1 MRFRLR
7 RGDFEVELEGEFEY
21 VREQFEVL
29 QGNLRPTTQ
38 TSGPVQN
45 LAPTDIPAEMKDS
58 VTGVVEYTT
67 EGKPH
72 LIVPVDNLSAKEAI
86 SIVMYSIHPKP
97 LGGGDLSSLLS
108 SSWKATNESDM
119 SLTGNDDSS
128 RTAVLV
134 KMTMKNIEYREPH
147 AVTKTR
153 LQVLVEKSYQ
163 WMLRHVGFSKHEGS
177 VFNKIH
183 QPH

>member
-1 MRFRLR
+1 MSSEKKLRFRLR

-38 TSGPVQN
+38 TSSPVQKP
-45 LAPTDIPAEMKDS
+45 APTDIPPEMKDS

-97 LGGGDLSSLLS
+97 LGDGDLSSLLS
-108 SSWKATNESDM
+108 SSWKGTNESVVRARVSELRKEGKLIADRG
-119 SLTGNDDSS
+119 SY
-128 RTAVLV
+128 VLSGAGIQWV
-134 KMTMKNIEYREPH
+134 EGQILP
-147 AVTKTR
+147 R
-153 LQVLVEKSYQ
+153 LQKT
-163 WMLRHVGFSKHEGS
+163 
-177 VFNKIH
+177 
-183 QPH
+183 P